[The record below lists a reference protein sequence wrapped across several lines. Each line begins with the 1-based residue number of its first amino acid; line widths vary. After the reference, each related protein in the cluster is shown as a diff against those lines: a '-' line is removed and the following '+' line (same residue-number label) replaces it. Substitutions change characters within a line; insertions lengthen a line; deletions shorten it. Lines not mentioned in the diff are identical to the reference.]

1 MIGKSLAASCLV
13 LVTLSAVEARDLT
26 IASWGGAYNDALRE
40 TLFVPFEKANGS
52 HVAEDTYFS
61 GLAELK
67 AMVEA
72 SNAKWDV
79 ATVEGPELQLGCD
92 EGLYEHLD
100 WSRLGSRDTLIPG
113 AASDCGAG
121 SVVWGTV
128 LSYNSDAVGAN
139 APKTWADFWD
149 TKTWPGKRGMRSGPK
164 GNLEFALLADG
175 VDVED
180 LYTVL
185 RTPEGLDQAF
195 AKLDELR
202 GEVQFWDAGA
212 QPAEWLTAGNV
223 VMSTGYNARI
233 AKAIDENRPI
243 GFTWTNS
250 QYAIDSWV
258 IIAGSPNK
266 ELAIEFLA
274 FANTAEPQLRFAE
287 LMTYGPTNAEAEKD
301 LPAELAAKLPAGA
314 NIETSFFTDEAFWT
328 DNMDQVTERWNGW
341 VTR

>member
-1 MIGKSLAASCLV
+1 MIAKSLATSCLALMAV
-13 LVTLSAVEARDLT
+13 SAVEARDLT
-26 IASWGGAYNDALRE
+26 VASWGGAYNDALRE
-40 TLFVPFEKANGS
+40 SLFRPFEDVKGAA
-52 HVAEDTYFS
+52 VAEDTYFS

-67 AMVEA
+67 AMVEMG
-72 SNAKWDV
+72 NVKWDI
-79 ATVEGPELQLGCD
+79 ATVEGPELQIGCD
-92 EGLYEHLD
+92 EGLYERLD
-100 WSRLGSRDTLIPG
+100 WVALGGEDTLIPG

-128 LSYNSDAVGAN
+128 LGYNLDAVGDN
-139 APKTWADFWD
+139 PPQSWADFWD
-149 TKTWPGKRGMRSGPK
+149 TETWPGKRGMRTGPK
-164 GNLEFALLADG
+164 GNLEFALLAAG
-175 VDVED
+175 VAVDD
-180 LYTVL
+180 LYDVL
-185 RTPEGLDQAF
+185 RTPEGLDRAF

-233 AKAIDENRPI
+233 TKAIEESRPI
-243 GFTWTNS
+243 GFTWANS

-266 ELAIEFLA
+266 DLAMEFIA
-274 FANTAEPQLRFAE
+274 FANTATPQVRFAE
-287 LMTYGPTNAEAEKD
+287 LMSYGPTAVEAETV
-301 LPAELAAKLPAGA
+301 LSVELAETLPTGA

-328 DNMDQVTERWNGW
+328 DHMDEVMERWNAW